1 MNERD
6 IDQLQSYDVIVI
18 GAGPAGLGVSIL
30 LQELGIN
37 YTILEKDE
45 IGSSFRKWPKETR
58 FISPSFTGNFFMM
71 PDLNAITPETSPA
84 FELLTEHPTG
94 NEYADHL
101 ENVAN
106 YYQLSIISGCKV
118 FNVEQKKDKS
128 FIIQTEGSTFSS
140 KYVIWAAGEYQYP
153 STNSFTGLKHTIHYS
168 NITSFSDLEGDE
180 VTVIGG
186 YESGFDAAINLAKL
200 GKTVHLIDDF
210 EYLEWVE
217 SDSSYS
223 LSPFTRDRIKKV
235 LEKDFYYHK
244 KAKVEKVSV
253 ADGQYVVETDNGD
266 FYKSESKPINCTG
279 FDTSLKLVSQL
290 FDFDDNYPKLN
301 EFDESRKTENLFLV
315 GPQVKHGTALFCF
328 IYKYRQR
335 FAIVAEKLAETL
347 GVEGEKIEKVLL
359 SYKNNNFYLKDL
371 ECCDGACVC

>member
-128 FIIQTEGSTFSS
+128 FTIQTEGSTFSS

-168 NITSFSDLEGDE
+168 NIGSFSDVEGDE

-210 EYLEWVE
+210 EYLEWIE

-223 LSPFTRDRIKKV
+223 LSPFTRDRIKEV

-244 KAKVEKVSV
+244 KAKVENVSV
-253 ADGQYVVETDNGD
+253 SDGQYVVVTDDGD
-266 FYKSESKPINCTG
+266 FYKTESKPINCTG
-279 FDTSLKLVSQL
+279 FDTSLKLVSKL
-290 FDFDDNYPKLN
+290 FDFEDNYPKLN
-301 EFDESRKTENLFLV
+301 EFDESRRTDNLFLV
-315 GPQVKHGTALFCF
+315 GPQVKHGSALFCF

-335 FAIVAEKLAETL
+335 FAIVAEKLAKTL
-347 GVEGEKIEKVLL
+347 GVEDETIEKVLL

>member
-1 MNERD
+1 MSDNNF
-6 IDQLQSYDVIVI
+6 DQLQTYDVIVI

-37 YTILEKDE
+37 YTILEKDG
-45 IGSSFRKWPKETR
+45 IGSSFRKWPEETR

-101 ENVAN
+101 ENVSN
-106 YYQLSIISGCKV
+106 FYQLSIITGCNVLDVAKSDSG
-118 FNVEQKKDKS
+118 FLIKS
-128 FIIQTEGSTFSS
+128 EDFSYSS

-153 STNSFTGLKHTIHYS
+153 STNSFKGDVNTIHYS
-168 NITSFSDLEGDE
+168 SIESFSNIKADE

-200 GKTVHLIDDF
+200 GKKVNLIDDF

-223 LSPFTRDRIKKV
+223 LSPFTRDRIKEV
-235 LEKDFYYHK
+235 VEKDFYYHK
-244 KAKVEKVSV
+244 KAKVESVKVS
-253 ADGQYVVETDNGD
+253 GGNYVVETDNGEL
-266 FYKSESKPINCTG
+266 FSTKSKPINCTG
-279 FDTSLKLVSQL
+279 FDTSLKVVSKL
-290 FDFDDNYPKLN
+290 FDFEDNYPKLT
-301 EFDESRKTENLFLV
+301 EFDESKKTNNLFLV
-315 GPQVKHGTALFCF
+315 GPQVKHGSALFCF

-335 FAIVAEKLAETL
+335 FAIVAEKLAQNL
-347 GVEGEKIEKVLL
+347 GVADQKIQDVLL
-359 SYKNNNFYLKDL
+359 SYKSNNFYLEDL
-371 ECCDGACVC
+371 ECCDGECVC